1 MSSELRPRAGESRSR
16 ARGRRSRAF
25 TVRFAVV
32 VGILALVAGITA
44 AVSTVQGPRVTDV
57 QVDPATAVTTAGARL
72 IVTTTQSLDEVT
84 PEQVTVTPDAPFTV
98 GTAGR
103 SVGLRFTLPLRD
115 DTEYTVRIDGVTG
128 VGGTPPAAIE
138 QTFTTPA
145 LSLLVLQRGSAGDRI
160 VSAAL
165 SGREGT
171 PVFSHEHIE
180 DFRATAT
187 DLVVSTVDAADRSH
201 LVVTGL
207 DGTGERE
214 LPLPGE
220 GFVTGL
226 QTADRGNLIGYTFTD
241 ADIGTTGA
249 RESLLFIASLRGA
262 GEPTEVSV
270 TGADPRVADWRFV
283 PGTDSIL
290 LLSYDGT
297 LLLASSSGGEAVAL
311 GSAVAIDG
319 IARAS
324 TLALVDRGT
333 ERSSIDLADAA
344 ESPLPPV
351 DPALG
356 QLDAVTPLPDGST
369 LRVLSVL
376 DGFRVESTT
385 AVVVGADGAVR
396 EVAQIAPGD
405 ALLHTCISPN
415 ARYAALMIAPS
426 LVDNTFDAY
435 RLPLPERVQ
444 TLVVSL
450 DDEAGGVVSAVSGS
464 SVSWCQTPPR
474 A

>member
-1 MSSELRPRAGESRSR
+1 MSSEPRSRAGESR
-16 ARGRRSRAF
+16 ARTRRSRAF
-25 TVRFAVV
+25 IARFAVV
-32 VGILALVAGITA
+32 VGILALVSGVTA

-57 QVDPATAVTTAGARL
+57 QVDPATAVTTAGARF

-98 GTAGR
+98 GTSGR

-115 DTEYTVRIDGVTG
+115 ETEYTVRIDGVTG
-128 VGGTPPAAIE
+128 VGGTPPAVIE

-145 LSLLVLQRGSAGDRI
+145 LSLFVLQRGGGGDRI
-160 VSAAL
+160 VSSTL

-180 DFRATAT
+180 DFRATTT
-187 DLVVSTVDAADRSH
+187 DLIVSTMDAADRSH

-207 DGTGERE
+207 DGSGERE

-241 ADIGTTGA
+241 AAIGTAGA
-249 RESLLFIASLRGA
+249 RESLLFIASLRGG

-333 ERSSIDLADAA
+333 ARSSIDLADAT

-351 DPALG
+351 DAALG

-376 DGFRVESTT
+376 DGFRVASTT
-385 AVVVGADGAVR
+385 VAVVGADGAAR
-396 EVAQIAPGD
+396 ELTQIAPGD

-415 ARYAALMIAPS
+415 ARYAALMIAPN
-426 LVDNTFDAY
+426 LVDNPFDAY

-450 DDEAGGVVSAVSGS
+450 DEGVDGGVVSAVSGS

-474 A
+474 L